1 MKKKLGLFILATTL
15 LCIGCGGETPS
26 QLTPTP
32 DNFMPT
38 MEEPREP
45 SKNPSLDPSQPT
57 PTPDNFMPTTEE
69 PREPSKNPSL
79 DMSVSTTEGEPI
91 WAKGVQSR
99 TKLFQHLN
107 LDGIGD
113 ADDEAYVSIYQF
125 GDYGD
130 SITVLRIH
138 LGSGETMSKIFP
150 VYGYYSFQT
159 GKLFSENKDAI
170 ILDIQDPTSNYN
182 AATVFAVDVFPVGGD
197 PFPVSIVRLD
207 TTNSTIRLIHSG
219 TQVID
224 IEGSSLQGLEIPS
237 WNPSD
242 PKNGEPIKNIFY
254 WNPTTREWL
263 QDTK

>member
-1 MKKKLGLFILATTL
+1 MKKILRFFILTTTL
-15 LCIGCGGETPS
+15 LCVGCGKETPNRPTPS
-26 QLTPTP
+26 PTLTSIPTP

-38 MEEPREP
+38 P
-45 SKNPSLDPSQPT
+45 
-57 PTPDNFMPTTEE
+57 TEE
-69 PREPSKNPSL
+69 PRKSSKNSSL
-79 DMSVSTTEGEPI
+79 DMSVITTEGEPI

-138 LGSGETMSKIFP
+138 LGTGETMSKIFP
-150 VYGYYSFQT
+150 VYGPYSFQT

-170 ILDIQDPTSNYN
+170 ILDIEVPESNYD

-207 TTNSTIRLIHSG
+207 TTNSTIPLIHSG

-242 PKNGEPIKNIFY
+242 KRDEPIKNVFY
-254 WNPTTREWL
+254 WNSTDREWS
-263 QDTK
+263 QNTK

>member
-1 MKKKLGLFILATTL
+1 MKKLLGVFILATTL
-15 LCIGCGGETPS
+15 LCVGCGEETPS
-26 QLTPTP
+26 STPTP
-32 DNFMPT
+32 TLTPI
-38 MEEPREP
+38 
-45 SKNPSLDPSQPT
+45 

-79 DMSVSTTEGEPI
+79 DTSVSTTEGEPI

-138 LGSGETMSKIFP
+138 LGTGETMSKIFP
-150 VYGYYSFQT
+150 VHGYYSFQT
-159 GKLFSENKDAI
+159 GKLFSENKD
-170 ILDIQDPTSNYN
+170 

-207 TTNSTIRLIHSG
+207 TTNSTIPLIHSG

-242 PKNGEPIKNIFY
+242 PKNSEPIKNIFY